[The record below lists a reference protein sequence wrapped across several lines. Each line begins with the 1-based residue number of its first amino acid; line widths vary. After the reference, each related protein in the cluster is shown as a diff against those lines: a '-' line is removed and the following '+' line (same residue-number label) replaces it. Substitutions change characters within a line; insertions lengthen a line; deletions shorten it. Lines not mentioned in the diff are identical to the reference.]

1 MEFLWTAVGICPAVG
16 SMQRWKVRDL
26 AAIIKQL
33 AKMEDKR
40 MQQNRAFRGKVKK
53 EMYEG

>member
-1 MEFLWTAVGICPAVG
+1 MELLWKTGGLPPSVE
-16 SMQRWKVRDL
+16 SMERWKVGEL

-40 MQQNRAFRGKVKK
+40 MQQKWGLQGQGQESNG
-53 EMYEG
+53 